1 MYVWCAAGANI
12 PWKTLFKH
20 RTLETKML
28 KLITLAH
35 WATVTPIR
43 KTKNIF
49 RHQGCLYLS
58 ITVGVLLQKW
68 NVKRYRNLWNYLVR
82 LFELFDF
89 WSNRKSEISTKYGC
103 KFNLSWTKKYP
114 FLQPAKDDIYAFYCT
129 VCPEKKKCKHQA
141 MGDVRHHIDG
151 QEHKNFTQNLQNQPK
166 IQG

>member
-20 RTLETKML
+20 RTLETKIL

-68 NVKRYRNLWNYLVR
+68 NVKRYRNLWIYLVR
-82 LFELFDF
+82 LFEL
-89 WSNRKSEISTKYGC
+89 SGAIEKVKY
-103 KFNLSWTKKYP
+103 
-114 FLQPAKDDIYAFYCT
+114 
-129 VCPEKKKCKHQA
+129 
-141 MGDVRHHIDG
+141 
-151 QEHKNFTQNLQNQPK
+151 LQNMDANSTYHGLRNTHSCNLLK
-166 IQG
+166 MTSTLSIALFARKRRNANIKLWEM